1 MKMTSLPAFL
11 ALFLLG
17 APGLAQA
24 QGLGLN
30 AQNNGK
36 PMSIEADDGIE
47 WQQDSHLYV
56 ARGKVKATRG
66 DVTIYADTLT
76 AYYRPTSSSAPKPAA
91 GGVAGFGGGNTEIYR
106 VDADG
111 HVRITTPTQTAV
123 GDHAVYDSDQQLV
136 MLTGKDL
143 RLVTPRDT
151 ITAHDSI
158 EWYEVKQLAVARGNA
173 IAIRDDK
180 RLRGDVLTAQV
191 AKGANNQASRISR
204 VDAHGN
210 VLASSKDQIAR
221 GDKGVYNV
229 DTGIATLSG
238 RVTLTKQENELR
250 GQYAVVDM
258 NNNTSRLLSA
268 PPGGAPSGRVEGLI
282 MPREKGK

>member
-1 MKMTSLPAFL
+1 MTRFLPLSAVL
-11 ALFLLG
+11 ALLLAA
-17 APGLAQA
+17 APGAALA

-30 AQNNGK
+30 AQDGGK
-36 PMSIEADDGIE
+36 PMNIQADDGIE
-47 WQQDSHLYV
+47 WQQDSHLYI
-56 ARGKVKATRG
+56 ARGNVKASRG

-76 AYYRPTSSSAPKPAA
+76 AYYRPTSPGAA
-91 GGVAGFGGGNTEIYR
+91 KKTTTGGFDGGNTEIYR
-106 VDADG
+106 IDADG
-111 HVRITTPTQTAV
+111 HVKITTPTQTAI
-123 GDHAVYDSDQQLV
+123 GDHGVYDTDQQLV

-158 EWYEVKQLAVARGNA
+158 EWYDGKQLAVARGNA
-173 IAIRDDK
+173 IAIRDEK

-191 AKGANNQASRISR
+191 IKDAKQASRISR

-210 VLASSKDQIAR
+210 VLVSTKDQIAR
-221 GDKGVYNV
+221 SDQGVYNV

-238 RVTLTKQENELR
+238 RVTLTRQENELR

-268 PPGGAPSGRVEGLI
+268 PPGGSPSGRVEGLI
-282 MPREKGK
+282 VPRPKTAK